1 MIVPGEKFMDGTFG
15 VSEFKQ
21 SVYDRVVHKT
31 RKNLVPYN
39 DIQRV
44 MMVARGDVVKAS
56 DMINARKIP
65 SNPEVMIDLYN
76 RLCDLEELIVKCC
89 EVLEAET
96 GTNPNLI

>member
-1 MIVPGEKFMDGTFG
+1 MIVPGEKFMDGNFG
-15 VSEFKQ
+15 ISEFKKV
-21 SVYDRVVHKT
+21 VYDSVVHKT

-44 MMVARGDVVKAS
+44 MMVARGDIAKAAE
-56 DMINARKIP
+56 MIDARKIP

-76 RLCDLEELIVKCC
+76 RICDLEELMVKCC

-96 GTNPNLI
+96 GTNPNRI